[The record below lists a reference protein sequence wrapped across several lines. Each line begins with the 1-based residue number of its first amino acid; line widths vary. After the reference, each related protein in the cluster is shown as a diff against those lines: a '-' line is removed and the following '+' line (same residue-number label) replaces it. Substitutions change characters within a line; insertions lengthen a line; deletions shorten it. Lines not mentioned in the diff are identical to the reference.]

1 MAIEIRKDSQIV
13 DVALAAARNE
23 RIDSE
28 VRANADQLIRDLA
41 SDPNP
46 NNKYQIAQLVKYAVD
61 DIVKRDT
68 NWLDNLAD
76 VKRVGFGDKAEFEVK
91 LPGVKAFIQAK
102 GATTPRTKNAHKV
115 VSLETLSVSARPVIN
130 IVELQNGL
138 ANAADLIN
146 DASYQMEC
154 AMNEYIQNVLKTA
167 AATWS
172 APYYGTGSGIVKGT
186 LDPMIMHWIRVAG
199 GAAIFGDIGVNTK
212 LAAATGFVSNA
223 TSGAM
228 QFSGDIIREQ
238 NENAVIGTYLSA
250 KVVNLLN
257 PLKEDGTD
265 GFIFDQKKLYI
276 VPTGVDAGMRPLKV
290 VFEGDVFST
299 EATNIDDLS
308 WEIRL
313 DQYFNAAIAKGV
325 RPYMSMYADS
335 SVG

>member
-13 DVALAAARNE
+13 EVATAAARHE
-23 RIDSE
+23 RLDSNVVE
-28 VRANADQLIRDLA
+28 NANQLIRDLA

-46 NNKYQIAQLVKYAVD
+46 NNKYQIAQLVKFAVN
-61 DIVKRDT
+61 DIVKKDT
-68 NWLDNLAD
+68 NWLDLLAD
-76 VKRVGFGDKAEFEVK
+76 VKRVGFGDKAEFDVK
-91 LPGVKAFIQAK
+91 LPGVRAFIQAK

-138 ANAADLIN
+138 ANAADVIN
-146 DASYQMEC
+146 DASFQMEC
-154 AMNEYIQNVLKTA
+154 AMNGYIENVLNTA
-167 AATWS
+167 AATWA
-172 APYYGTGSGIVKGT
+172 APYYGTGSGLVKGT
-186 LDPMIMHWIRVAG
+186 LDPMIIHWIRAAG
-199 GAAIFGDIGVNTK
+199 GAAIVGDIAENTK
-212 LAAATGFVSNA
+212 LAELTGFNA
-223 TSGAM
+223 STTTKQYAGN
-228 QFSGDIIREQ
+228 IINEQ
-238 NENAVIGTYLSA
+238 NMNAVIGTYLSA
-250 KVVNLLN
+250 QVINLVN

-265 GFIFDQKKLYI
+265 GFVFGDKKLYI

-335 SVG
+335 SI

>member
-13 DVALAAARNE
+13 EVATAAARHE
-23 RIDSE
+23 RLDSNVVE
-28 VRANADQLIRDLA
+28 NANQLIRDLA

-46 NNKYQIAQLVKYAVD
+46 NNKYQIAQLIKYAVN
-61 DIVKRDT
+61 DIVKQDT

-76 VKRVGFGDKAEFEVK
+76 VKRVAFGDKAEFDVK

-102 GATTPRTKNAHKV
+102 GATTPRTKNAHKT

-138 ANAADLIN
+138 ANAADIIN
-146 DASYQMEC
+146 DASFQMEC
-154 AMNEYIQNVLKTA
+154 AMNGYIENVLTTA
-167 AATWS
+167 AATWN
-172 APYYGTGSGIVKGT
+172 APYYGTGSGLVKST
-186 LDPMIMHWIRVAG
+186 IDPMIIHWIRAAG
-199 GAAIFGDIGVNTK
+199 GAAIFGDIAENTK
-212 LAAATGFVSNA
+212 LAALTGFTANA
-223 TSGAM
+223 STQ
-228 QFSGDIIREQ
+228 QFAGNIINEQ

-250 KVVNLLN
+250 KVVNLIN

-265 GFIFDQKKLYI
+265 GFVFNDKKLYI

-335 SVG
+335 SI

>member
-1 MAIEIRKDSQIV
+1 MAIQIYKDSEIV
-13 DVALAAARNE
+13 NVAIAEARKE
-23 RIDSE
+23 RIDSN
-28 VRANADQLIRDLA
+28 VRENANQLIKDLA

-46 NNKYQIAQLVKYAVD
+46 HNKYQIAQLVKFAVD

-68 NWLDNLAD
+68 NWLENLAD
-76 VKRVGFGDKAEFEVK
+76 VKRVGFGDKADFDVK
-91 LPGVKAFIQAK
+91 LPGIKAFIQAK
-102 GATTPRTKNAHKV
+102 GATTPRTKNARKT

-130 IVELQNGL
+130 IVEMQNGL
-138 ANAADLIN
+138 ANAADVIN

-154 AMNEYIQNVLKTA
+154 AMNGYIENVLTTA

-172 APYYGTGSGIVKGT
+172 SPYYGTGSGLVKST
-186 LDPMIMHWIRVAG
+186 LDPMVMHWIRVGG
-199 GAAIFGDIGVNTK
+199 GAAIFGDIGENTK
-212 LAAATGFVSNA
+212 LAALTGFTANS
-223 TSGAM
+223 TTQ

-238 NENAVIGTYLSA
+238 NANAVIGTYLSA
-250 KVVNLLN
+250 KVVNLMN

-313 DQYFNAAIAKGV
+313 DQYFGAAIAKGV
-325 RPYMSMYADS
+325 RPYLSMYADS

>member
-13 DVALAAARNE
+13 EVALAAARKE

-28 VRANADQLIRDLA
+28 VRKNADQLIKDLA

-46 NNKYQIAQLVKYAVD
+46 HNKYQIAQLVKFGVN
-61 DIVKRDT
+61 DIVRRDT
-68 NWLDNLAD
+68 NWLEQLAD

-91 LPGVKAFIQAK
+91 LPGVRAFIQAK
-102 GATTPRTKNAHKV
+102 GATTPRTKNAYKR
-115 VSLETLSVSARPVIN
+115 VSLETISVSARPVIN

-154 AMNEYIQNVLKTA
+154 AMNGYIQGVLTA
-167 AATWS
+167 AASTWS
-172 APYYGTGSGIVKGT
+172 APYYGTGTGLVKAT
-186 LDPMIMHWIRVAG
+186 LDPMVIHWVRAAG
-199 GAAIFGDIGVNTK
+199 GAAIFGDIAENTK
-212 LAAATGFVSNA
+212 LAQLTGFAQNQ
-223 TSGAM
+223 TTQ
-228 QFSGDIIREQ
+228 QFADDIINEQ
-238 NENAVIGTYLSA
+238 NQNAVIGTYLSA
-250 KVVNLLN
+250 KVVNLMN

-265 GFIFDQKKLYI
+265 AFVFDNKNLYI

-325 RPYMSMYADS
+325 RPYMSMYTDN
-335 SVG
+335 

>member
-1 MAIEIRKDSQIV
+1 MAIQIYKDSEIV
-13 DVALAAARNE
+13 NVALAAARNE

-28 VRANADQLIRDLA
+28 VRANADKLIKDLA
-41 SDPNP
+41 YDPNP
-46 NNKYQIAQLVKYAVD
+46 NNKYQIAQLVKFAVD

-68 NWLDNLAD
+68 NWLDQLAD
-76 VKRVGFGDKAEFEVK
+76 TKHVGFGEKAEFDVK
-91 LPGVKAFIQAK
+91 LPGVRAFIQAK
-102 GATTPRTKNAHKV
+102 GATTPRSKNAYKRV
-115 VSLETLSVSARPVIN
+115 TLETISVSARPVVN

-154 AMNEYIQNVLKTA
+154 AMYGYIQDVLTTA
-167 AATWS
+167 AATWA
-172 APYYGTGSGIVKGT
+172 APYYGGGSGLVKGT
-186 LDPMIMHWIRVAG
+186 LDPMVMHWIRVGG
-199 GAAIFGDIGVNTK
+199 GAAIFGDIAENTK
-212 LAAATGFVSNA
+212 LATLTGFAAN
-223 TSGAM
+223 TSTQ
-228 QFSGDIIREQ
+228 QFAGNIINEQ
-238 NENAVIGTYLSA
+238 NQNAVIGTYLSA
-250 KVVNLLN
+250 KVVNLMN

-265 GFIFDQKKLYI
+265 GFVFNAKKLYI

-290 VFEGDVFST
+290 VFEGDIFSN
-299 EATNIDDLS
+299 EATNIDDLT